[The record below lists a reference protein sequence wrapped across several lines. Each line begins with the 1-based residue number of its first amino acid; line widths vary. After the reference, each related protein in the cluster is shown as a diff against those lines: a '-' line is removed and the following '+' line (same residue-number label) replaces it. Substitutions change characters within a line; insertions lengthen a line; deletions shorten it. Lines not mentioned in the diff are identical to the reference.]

1 MNQEMTENKCDSLS
15 KKNGDTIA
23 QLHHAQKT
31 ALDDTATALQSIIRQ
46 QQLTEAI
53 DTSHQGN
60 VTDAKKD
67 VIDAMVN
74 LAIASSDGSFA
85 KTRDILFEYGLED
98 MI

>member
-67 VIDAMVN
+67 VIDAMVT
-74 LAIASSDGSFA
+74 LRSHLLTDPSRRPETYFPSMALRI
-85 KTRDILFEYGLED
+85 
-98 MI
+98 